1 VLFLK
6 ENNKDIGDRIKE
18 LRKILGIGIE
28 EISKELEIPEE
39 KYLAYE
45 SGERDIPASLLYE
58 ITKRFNV
65 DMGLLIT
72 GEEAKM
78 RIFTITRRGEG
89 VSVDRRKQ
97 YCYENLA
104 SKFIHKKAEPFIV
117 TVDPSKYSD
126 KPSRS
131 THLGQE
137 FNYILEGS
145 LMICINDNEIV
156 LNKGDSIFFDS
167 SYPHYM
173 KALNNKVAKFLAIIL

>member
-6 ENNKDIGDRIKE
+6 ENNKDIGNRIKE
-18 LRKILGIGIE
+18 LREILDISSE
-28 EISKELEIPEE
+28 ELSNGLKISKE

-45 SGERDIPASLLYE
+45 NGERDIPASILYE
-58 ITKRFNV
+58 IAQRFNV

-72 GEEAKM
+72 GEDTKM
-78 RIFTITRRGEG
+78 HIFTITRRGEG
-89 VSVDRRKQ
+89 TSVDRRKQ

-104 SKFIHKKAEPFIV
+104 SKFIHKKVEPFIV
-117 TVDPSKYSD
+117 TVDPSKYD
-126 KPSRS
+126 NKPSES

-145 LMICINDNEIV
+145 LMICINDNEII

-167 SYPHYM
+167 KYLHYM
-173 KALNNKVAKFLAIIL
+173 KALNNEIAKFLAIII